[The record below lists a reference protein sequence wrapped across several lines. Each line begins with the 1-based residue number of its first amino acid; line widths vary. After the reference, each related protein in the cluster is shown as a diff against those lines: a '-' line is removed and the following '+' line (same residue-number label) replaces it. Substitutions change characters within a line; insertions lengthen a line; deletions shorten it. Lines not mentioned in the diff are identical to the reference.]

1 MGRRAMRTNHQGRRR
16 HPPASTGRRH
26 DRAPGVHNSFTGR
39 RPDMTAICA
48 FETVKATSRID
59 VKQSCGSRP
68 LTLQLVGK
76 RDPPLAL
83 NRAGLIADIVLGWC
97 QLRAGNRNGNLN
109 RPTTDHD
116 SSVKP

>member
-1 MGRRAMRTNHQGRRR
+1 
-16 HPPASTGRRH
+16 
-26 DRAPGVHNSFTGR
+26 
-39 RPDMTAICA
+39 MTAICA

-68 LTLQLVGK
+68 LTLQLVGNA
-76 RDPPLAL
+76 RDLPLAL
-83 NRAGLIADIVLGWC
+83 NRAGLIADIVLGGC